1 MFSDPIRAAWIY
13 LAIAGVLEITW
24 ALCLKQS
31 HGFTNPPWGIFA
43 IIIGVASVAVLALAI
58 RTIPLGTGYAVWTG
72 IGVIGTTIAGIW
84 LFNESA
90 SPLRLLFIFLI
101 FISIIGLR
109 LTADRPGGPPRNSP
123 DRKVGD
129 TIDQRIE

>member
-1 MFSDPIRAAWIY
+1 MFSDPIRVAWIY
-13 LAIAGVLEITW
+13 LGIAGVLEITW

-31 HGFTNPPWGIFA
+31 RGLTNPPWGIFA
-43 IIIGVASVAVLALAI
+43 IVIGVASVAVLALAI

-84 LFNESA
+84 LFQESA

-109 LTADRPGGPPRNSP
+109 LTGG
-123 DRKVGD
+123 K
-129 TIDQRIE
+129 

>member
-1 MFSDPIRAAWIY
+1 MFSDPIRVAWIY
-13 LAIAGVLEITW
+13 LGIAGVLEITW

-31 HGFTNPPWGIFA
+31 RGFTNPPWGIFA
-43 IIIGVASVAVLALAI
+43 IVIGVASVAVLALAI

-84 LFNESA
+84 LFQESA

-109 LTADRPGGPPRNSP
+109 LTGG
-123 DRKVGD
+123 K
-129 TIDQRIE
+129 